1 MNKKN
6 FNKNVSLIPFNQ
18 LTGPI
23 YCGWSLSP
31 FGQCYIL
38 LQSNIVVGLA
48 FKNNE
53 TENKIETAIK
63 AQWSKN
69 APKFEPLNTDQI
81 AKDIFVTD
89 IRINIS
95 FSGSQLQAMVWKALL
110 EISRGETATYSF
122 IAKKIKNPKAIRAVA
137 TAIGQNPIAWLIPCH
152 RIIRKSGGLGGYR
165 WGLKIKKLMLSN
177 ETQI

>member
-6 FNKNVSLIPFNQ
+6 FNKKVSLIPFNQ

-53 TENKIETAIK
+53 TKNKIETAIK

-81 AKDIFVTD
+81 AKDIFGV
-89 IRINIS
+89 
-95 FSGSQLQAMVWKALL
+95 FV
-110 EISRGETATYSF
+110 
-122 IAKKIKNPKAIRAVA
+122 KIKNNRIKLNKFFILLLIYLVSISSQSLSSIVFKFLLEFAIF
-137 TAIGQNPIAWLIPCH
+137 LSLSC
-152 RIIRKSGGLGGYR
+152 KY
-165 WGLKIKKLMLSN
+165 KLLT
-177 ETQI
+177 EA